1 MYEFKSIIDNS
12 ELYLIIYTM
21 LSKFSSVTRLF
32 ATAKTHEIL
41 KNKFLI
47 ETPPKRPLTSYFLF
61 AQDVRA
67 KMPKPK

>member
-1 MYEFKSIIDNS
+1 
-12 ELYLIIYTM
+12 M